1 MSRLDLW
8 HNGTERFEYS
18 LFPPVS
24 WEGEVDDQ
32 QLHYTVY
39 ILTFLRK
46 DIETGSNLQWKVSRR
61 FREFSK
67 LHQQLL
73 SRSKSTAYLQ
83 YCPALN
89 RPLLVLPPQPRKGLV
104 ALSSHQE
111 LEERRK
117 ALQTYVHSHFFS
129 KETEPAVIRE
139 FCARKLE
146 INVKLSTSISRYERD
161 AHNYWQLHE
170 AIWAL
175 NLCWSSGPTLHSFPR

>member
-1 MSRLDLW
+1 MTSR
-8 HNGTERFEYS
+8 
-18 LFPPVS
+18 
-24 WEGEVDDQ
+24 
-32 QLHYTVY
+32 HYTVY

-46 DIETGSNLQWKVSRR
+46 DTETGSNLRWKVSRR

-67 LHQQLL
+67 
-73 SRSKSTAYLQ
+73 SSAAPKASYLQ

-89 RPLLVLPPQPRKGLV
+89 RPLPVLPPQPRKGLV